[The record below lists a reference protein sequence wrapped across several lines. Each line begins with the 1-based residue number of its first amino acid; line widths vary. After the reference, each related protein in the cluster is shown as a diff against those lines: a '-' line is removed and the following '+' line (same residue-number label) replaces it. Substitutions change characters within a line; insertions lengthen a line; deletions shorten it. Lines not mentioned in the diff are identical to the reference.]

1 MRAAVNKKS
10 KSYLTDR
17 AFRARDA
24 YEYAFQHGYPN
35 AYVNKRE
42 RDYDKA
48 LQALIDNG
56 YPDARDFVA
65 HFCDIAPDVNDG
77 TDGQREAVAM

>member
-1 MRAAVNKKS
+1 MRVPVNKKS

-24 YEYAFQHGYPN
+24 YEYAFQNGYPT

-42 RDYDKA
+42 RDYTKA
-48 LQALIDNG
+48 LQALTDNG
-56 YPDARDFVA
+56 YHDARDFVA
-65 HFCDIAPDVNDG
+65 HFYDVAPKEIDG